1 MPNTNAN
8 DGDQK
13 WALPKQLTSITA
25 LLDKTLNNTGDD
37 GTGKTGD
44 DTANGYAGN
53 TPDKTAGDS
62 TDNTTRKPTPKAG
75 I

>member
-25 LLDKTLNNTGDD
+25 PLDKTLNNTGDD